1 VLELILTLMAL
12 LGYDHPK
19 FEMGPAHHKLRCG
32 ACHRTTPPD
41 PACET
46 CHAQRS
52 RHAMRFSLFA
62 CADCHSSGSQ
72 RWAPVNKF
80 DHETKTKFR
89 RDWMHRELGCREC
102 HRGSSPSDF
111 ENLSAAVGTCT
122 GCHTHVGVHD
132 GKFVERQCINCHL
145 PTGPGGSQP

>member
-1 VLELILTLMAL
+1 VLELILTLLAL

-32 ACHRTTPPD
+32 ACHSVAPPS
-41 PACET
+41 PACEG

-52 RHAMRFSLFA
+52 RHGSRFAKYA

-72 RWAPVNKF
+72 RWAPVASRF
-80 DHETKTKFR
+80 DHDHKTRYR
-89 RDWMHRELGCREC
+89 RDWMHRELACREC

-111 ENLSAAVGTCT
+111 EDLSATLGTCI
-122 GCHTHVGVHD
+122 GCHAHAGVHD
-132 GKFVERQCINCHL
+132 GKYVDRQCLNCHL
-145 PTGPGGSQP
+145 MPGSSQP